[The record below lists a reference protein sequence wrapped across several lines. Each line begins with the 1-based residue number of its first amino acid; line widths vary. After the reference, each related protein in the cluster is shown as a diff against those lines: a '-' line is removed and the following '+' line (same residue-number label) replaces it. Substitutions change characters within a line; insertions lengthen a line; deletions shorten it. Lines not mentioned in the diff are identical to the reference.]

1 LKADILEVNM
11 KHWLIYFCTAILA
24 VTVACGEA
32 LAQPSSGSGKETVAS
47 KNGDE
52 SAPVGAADD
61 PIYVIGA
68 EDVLYVNVWRE
79 QEISRPVVVRPDG
92 KISLPLLN
100 DVTAAGL
107 TPMEL
112 EQQLTAGFGKY
123 LENPQVTVI
132 VTTINSQQVFILGE
146 VNRIGRYPLSPNM
159 TVLQALSMSG
169 GFTQFANLNDIYILR
184 KENGKQARF
193 PFNYKEVVRGH
204 HNEQN
209 IVLKAGDTIIVP

>member
-1 LKADILEVNM
+1 M
-11 KHWLIYFCTAILA
+11 RHWLIWFGTTLLGM
-24 VTVACGEA
+24 TVLCGGA
-32 LAQPSSGSGKETVAS
+32 LAQPSSGSGKGTVAN

-52 SAPVGAADD
+52 RGPLSASDD

-132 VTTINSQQVFILGE
+132 VTAINSQQVFILGE

-169 GFTQFANLNDIYILR
+169 GFTQFANLGDIYILR
-184 KENGKQARF
+184 KENGKQARL

-204 HNEQN
+204 RSEEN
-209 IVLKAGDTIIVP
+209 IVLKPGDTIIVP

>member
-1 LKADILEVNM
+1 
-11 KHWLIYFCTAILA
+11 
-24 VTVACGEA
+24 
-32 LAQPSSGSGKETVAS
+32 
-47 KNGDE
+47 
-52 SAPVGAADD
+52 
-61 PIYVIGA
+61 
-68 EDVLYVNVWRE
+68 VLFVNVWRE

-112 EQQLTAGFGKY
+112 EQQLTAGFGKF

-132 VTTINSQQVFILGE
+132 VTAINSQQVFILGE

-169 GFTQFANLNDIYILR
+169 GFTQFANLGDIYILR
-184 KENGKQARF
+184 KENGKQARL
-193 PFNYKEVVRGH
+193 PFNYKDVVRGR
-204 HNEQN
+204 HNEEN
-209 IVLKAGDTIIVP
+209 IVLKPGDTIVVP